1 MNLKLFYIMKLDRLS
16 TIIWNVFDPSCNN
29 SMAMLL
35 SQYSDV
41 DMLVVTDKDF
51 MVILELA

>member
-1 MNLKLFYIMKLDRLS
+1 MKLDRLS